1 MFAMAKVF
9 SKILNEVF
17 TEKVCGENTFNK
29 IKINQKNSNHFIV
42 LSRILVDKLNWLKV
56 VHFKTYGQ

>member
-1 MFAMAKVF
+1 MAKVF

-17 TEKVCGENTFNK
+17 TEKACGENTSK

-42 LSRILVDKLNWLKV
+42 LSRIWVDKLNSLKV
-56 VHFKTYGQ
+56 VHSKTHGQ